1 MICRSGTSFFALLPL
16 FGPPRR
22 HPSGRR
28 PDDDGVVSSVDRSV
42 LINDLSLG
50 DHAMNSRSVLITG
63 AAGYLGSQLL
73 AALASSQVAVRII
86 AVDVR
91 DIAADR
97 RFPGVEYYQA
107 DVRSVAL
114 AELFKNR
121 APEVVVH
128 LASIVTP
135 GKHSNR
141 EFEYSVDVLGT
152 ENVLKAC
159 LAAGVGKIIVTSSGA
174 AYGYHPDNPT
184 WIAEDWPVRGNE
196 SFAYAHHKQLVEKM
210 LARWRTEHP
219 ELKQVVLRI
228 GTILGETTHN
238 QITDLFEKPRL
249 IAVRGSA
256 SPFVF
261 IWDQD
266 VVGSILHAI
275 STDKIGIYNVA
286 GDGALTIRE
295 IASRLGK
302 SCVVL
307 PAWLIKAALAVLKV
321 LRLTQYGP
329 EQVDFLRYR
338 PVLDNRRLKEEFGYV
353 PRKTSSEVFDF
364 WRARREARG

>member
-1 MICRSGTSFFALLPL
+1 MSA
-16 FGPPRR
+16 
-22 HPSGRR
+22 
-28 PDDDGVVSSVDRSV
+28 
-42 LINDLSLG
+42 
-50 DHAMNSRSVLITG
+50 RSVLITG

-73 AALASSQVAVRII
+73 AALASAHAAVGRVV

-91 DIAADR
+91 DVAAQR
-97 RFPGVEYYQA
+97 RLPGVDYCRA
-107 DVRSVAL
+107 DIRSAAL
-114 AELFKNR
+114 AELFKSK

-135 GKHSNR
+135 GKHDDR

-152 ENVLKAC
+152 ENVLNAC
-159 LAAGVGKIIVTSSGA
+159 LAAGVGKIIVASSGA
-174 AYGYHPDNPT
+174 AYGYHPDNPA

-196 SFAYAHHKQLVEKM
+196 AFAYAHHKRLVEEM
-210 LARWRTEHP
+210 LARWRAEHP

-228 GTILGETTHN
+228 GTILGETVHN
-238 QITDLFEKPRL
+238 QITDLFDKPRL
-249 IAVRGSA
+249 IAIRGSD

-266 VVGSILHAI
+266 VAGSILHAI
-275 STDKIGIYNVA
+275 STDKTGIYNVA

-302 SCVVL
+302 RRIVL
-307 PAWLIKAALAVLKV
+307 PAWLIRAALAVLKT
-321 LRLTQYGP
+321 LGLTQYGP

-338 PVLDNRRLKEEFGYV
+338 PVLDNRKLKEEFGYV

-364 WRARREARG
+364 WRVRRNAEG